1 MPSRT
6 SSKVHGG
13 ISCAQSAQILR
24 RRDGG
29 RRRELR
35 HRAGRMLRAA
45 RPQRRRQDHYL
56 EAVPRPHRSRRRLG
70 RADAAPRARRS
81 PARPRA
87 RGSGAADGQ
96 PRSRFH
102 RRRKP
107 ARLRPLLRSLRA
119 RHPRTHPRVAR
130 FRGPD
135 RARQIAN
142 PDALGRNEAAPDARA
157 RAHQRSRPDLHG
169 RTHHGGRS
177 AGTPSHLG
185 TAETTACS
193 GENHR
198 AHHAFHGGGRTPVR
212 APGHHGPRAL
222 HHGGEPPR
230 ADPPPYRAARDG
242 SARRRRRALGRWGS
256 REAGIAPGEK
266 RRHRVLL
273 RGRSGSLARQSR
285 EPRGTALPAPS
296 RQPRRRVPE
305 THRQGAA
312 RLMHIFAPP
321 SMSLRFVPV
330 WRRNLLVWRK
340 LAIPSILGNLA
351 DPLIYVLGLGY
362 GLGSMLPEVGGV
374 PYIAF
379 LAAGMVCSSTMNSA
393 TFESMYSAF
402 SRMHVQRTWDAI
414 MNAPVDLDDVVLAEL
429 AWSASKSVLSGVAIL
444 AVVWLLGLSGSVLS
458 LWVIALLPLI
468 GLTFGALAL
477 AVTAMARSYDFFM
490 YYFTLLI
497 TPMNLLCGVFF
508 PVEQLPAAFRAIAA
522 FLPLTHAVAIARP
535 LLLGQIPSNAV
546 LHALVLLAYATAGFY
561 AATVLFRRRL
571 LK

>member
-1 MPSRT
+1 
-6 SSKVHGG
+6 
-13 ISCAQSAQILR
+13 
-24 RRDGG
+24 
-29 RRRELR
+29 
-35 HRAGRMLRAA
+35 
-45 RPQRRRQDHYL
+45 
-56 EAVPRPHRSRRRLG
+56 
-70 RADAAPRARRS
+70 
-81 PARPRA
+81 
-87 RGSGAADGQ
+87 
-96 PRSRFH
+96 
-102 RRRKP
+102 
-107 ARLRPLLRSLRA
+107 
-119 RHPRTHPRVAR
+119 
-130 FRGPD
+130 
-135 RARQIAN
+135 
-142 PDALGRNEAAPDARA
+142 
-157 RAHQRSRPDLHG
+157 
-169 RTHHGGRS
+169 
-177 AGTPSHLG
+177 
-185 TAETTACS
+185 
-193 GENHR
+193 
-198 AHHAFHGGGRTPVR
+198 
-212 APGHHGPRAL
+212 
-222 HHGGEPPR
+222 
-230 ADPPPYRAARDG
+230 
-242 SARRRRRALGRWGS
+242 
-256 REAGIAPGEK
+256 
-266 RRHRVLL
+266 
-273 RGRSGSLARQSR
+273 
-285 EPRGTALPAPS
+285 
-296 RQPRRRVPE
+296 
-305 THRQGAA
+305 
-312 RLMHIFAPP
+312 MHIFALP